1 MIKYALFMIMVILY
15 GLNTASAQY
24 ASSRP
29 APAFGSSAD
38 VNYARS
44 LWKAL
49 TKARLVGERSV
60 ESTPYKGTHPH
71 GAILRS
77 LDSVLRVSGD
87 KGEVIVKKNYGGP
100 DVSKANV
107 ADHPKKYLK
116 AITVMFR
123 RPSGYDSENKDWF
136 WVKYGPD
143 GQILKNPAGKPLA
156 GRVAKG
162 VKGKGCI
169 ACHRTAPGG
178 DYVFNHDRYAR

>member
-1 MIKYALFMIMVILY
+1 MNARR
-15 GLNTASAQY
+15 
-24 ASSRP
+24 SRSITP
-29 APAFGSSAD
+29 
-38 VNYARS
+38 S
-44 LWKAL
+44 LW
-49 TKARLVGERSV
+49 TVLVWVVLLHNPATGYAQLLPIPLAER
-60 ESTPYKGTHPH
+60 
-71 GAILRS
+71 
-77 LDSVLRVSGD
+77 VLRTD
-87 KGEVIVKKNYGGP
+87 VIVEGRV
-100 DVSKANV
+100 VSKANV

-143 GQILKNPAGKPLA
+143 GQIPKNPAGKSLA

>member
-1 MIKYALFMIMVILY
+1 MIKYALFMIVVILY

-24 ASSRP
+24 ASSQP

-143 GQILKNPAGKPLA
+143 GQILKNPAGKSLA